1 MHVKLTDLIAPS
13 FYSVHQA
20 VKNNAYT
27 HYLLGGGRGSTK
39 STFAGVEM
47 ILGIMQDPE
56 ANGIALRK
64 VGLYLK
70 ESVFSQLVW
79 VIDKLQIAH
88 FWDIKLNPLELT
100 YNPTGQKILFRGADD
115 PRKLKSIKLQKGYF
129 KYIWYEELDDFAGME
144 DIRII
149 NESLLRGGDI
159 FCVLYTYNPPKSQR
173 NWVNA
178 EALIER
184 SDRLVHNSTYLDV
197 PQHWLGAQFL
207 IEAEHLK
214 ETRPDLYAHTYLGEV
229 TGTGAEVFSNITL
242 RKILKAEI
250 EKFDKIKNGLDF
262 GYAGDPL
269 AFIKMHYDKTRKR
282 LYIFDEIYQVK
293 LGNTAAVEL
302 IKKKN
307 PENILITADS
317 AEPRTIAEFKR
328 QGLKIRGAKKG
339 PDSIDHGIKFL
350 SEEIEEII
358 IDPNRCPNA
367 AREFMGYEIEL
378 DKHGNLKGEYPDKDN
393 HTIDAVRYGM
403 EGEML
408 AKRGLRT
415 F

>member
-1 MHVKLTDLIAPS
+1 VHVKLTDLIAPS

-88 FWDIKLNPLELT
+88 LWDIKLNPLELT

-358 IDPNRCPNA
+358 IDSNRCPNA

-393 HTIDAVRYGM
+393 HAIDAVRYGM
-403 EGEML
+403 ESEML

>member
-1 MHVKLTDLIAPS
+1 VHVKLTDLIAPS

-88 FWDIKLNPLELT
+88 LWDIKLNPLELT

-184 SDRLVHNSTYLDV
+184 PDRLVHNSTYLDV

-358 IDPNRCPNA
+358 IDSNRCPNA

-393 HTIDAVRYGM
+393 HAIDAVRYGM
-403 EGEML
+403 ESEML

>member
-88 FWDIKLNPLELT
+88 LWDIKLNPLELT

-184 SDRLVHNSTYLDV
+184 PDRLVHNSTYLDV

-358 IDPNRCPNA
+358 IDSNRCPNA

-393 HTIDAVRYGM
+393 HAIDAVRYGM
-403 EGEML
+403 ESEML

>member
-88 FWDIKLNPLELT
+88 LWDIKLNPLELT

-242 RKILKAEI
+242 RKITKAEI

-302 IKKKN
+302 IKAKN

-393 HTIDAVRYGM
+393 HAIDAVRYGM
-403 EGEML
+403 ESEML
-408 AKRGLRT
+408 AKKGLRT